1 MKKKIQF
8 LASALVLIGF
18 VAQAQNPKAMSGTF
32 ALTHAS
38 IETVTKGVIINGTVL
53 IQKGKITAVGTNVTV
68 PSDATVIDCTGKWI
82 YPGMID
88 GGTRLGLL
96 EIGQIPQASDEEE
109 TGQVVPQM
117 KALTAVNPNS
127 TLIPVTR
134 ISGVTTV
141 ITAPGG
147 GMFPGTAALIN
158 LFGYVPDQ
166 MFAGFEGIV
175 MNYPNQSRKGYYDK
189 RTDEEI
195 KKDVEKATKQMNDV
209 WDKAVQYHKL
219 DSATKGKGLTYYP
232 EMIALLPVIRGEQ
245 ALMIEVNAANDI
257 KAALKWVADR
267 KIIKVIFTGVAEGW
281 RMADEIA
288 KAKIPVVVGPVL
300 EEPTRDYD
308 RYDKPYANAGLLKK
322 AGVKVAL
329 RTSQAENIRNL
340 PYFAG
345 FAATYGLGREEAL
358 KAITIVPAEIFGV
371 SDKLGSIEVGKIA
384 NVFVCDGDPFET
396 KTNIHHVFIDGWQM
410 PMVSRQTQLYEEF
423 LKRAPGLSKN

>member
-1 MKKKIQF
+1 MKQKIQY
-8 LASALVLIGF
+8 LIISLMLIGF
-18 VAQAQNPKAMSGTF
+18 VASAQNPKAKSGTF
-32 ALTHAS
+32 ALIHAS
-38 IETVTKGVIINGTVL
+38 IETITKGVITNGTII

-88 GGTRLGLL
+88 GGTRVGLL
-96 EIGQIPQASDEEE
+96 EIGQIPQASDEDE
-109 TGQVVPQM
+109 TGQVIPQM

-127 TLIPVTR
+127 ALIPVTR

-158 LFGYVPDQ
+158 LHGYVPDQ
-166 MFAGFEGIV
+166 MFAGFEGVV
-175 MNYPNQSRKGYYDK
+175 MNFPNQSRRGYYDR
-189 RTDEEI
+189 RTDEDI

-209 WDKAVQYHKL
+209 WDRAVEYYKL

-232 EMIALLPVIRGEQ
+232 EMTAFLPVVRGEQ
-245 ALMIEVNAANDI
+245 NLMIEVNAANDI

-267 KIIKVIFTGVAEGW
+267 KIKKVIFTGVAEGW

-288 KAKIPVVVGPVL
+288 KAKIPVVVGPTL

-308 RYDKPYANAGLLKK
+308 RYDKPYANAGLMKK

-329 RTSQAENIRNL
+329 RTSQAENVRNL
-340 PYFAG
+340 PYYAG
-345 FAATYGLGREEAL
+345 FAAAYGLGREEAL
-358 KAITIVPAEIFGV
+358 KSVTIVPAEIFGV
-371 SDKLGSIEVGKIA
+371 ADKFGSIEVGKVA

-396 KTNIHHVFIDGWQM
+396 KTNIHHVFIEGWQI

-423 LKRAPGLSKN
+423 LKRDPGLNKN

>member
-8 LASALVLIGF
+8 LAIALVLIGF
-18 VAQAQNPKAMSGTF
+18 VVQAQNPKAKSGTF

-38 IETVTKGVIINGTVL
+38 IETVTKGIVTNGTVL
-53 IQKGKITAVGTNVTV
+53 IEKGKITAVGTNVTI

-96 EIGQIPQASDEEE
+96 EIGQIPQASDEDES
-109 TGQVVPQM
+109 GQVIPQM

-127 TLIPVTR
+127 VLIPVTR

-166 MFAGFEGIV
+166 MYAGFEGVV
-175 MNYPNQSRKGYYDK
+175 MNFPNQSKKGYYDR
-189 RTDEEI
+189 RTEEEI

-219 DSATKGKGLTYYP
+219 DSASKGKGLTYYP
-232 EMIALLPVIRGEQ
+232 EMTAFLPVIRGEQ

-267 KIIKVIFTGVAEGW
+267 KIKKVIFTGVAEGW
-281 RMADEIA
+281 RLADEIA
-288 KAKIPVVVGPVL
+288 KSKIAVVVGPVL
-300 EEPTRDYD
+300 EQPARDYD

-358 KAITIVPAEIFGV
+358 KAITIIPAEIFGV
-371 SDKLGSIEVGKIA
+371 ADKLGSIEVGKIA

-396 KTNIHHVFIDGWQM
+396 KTNIHHVFIDGWQI

-423 LKRAPGLSKN
+423 LKRDPGLNKN